1 MKQAELNCIITELTS
16 NSLQFRPKM
25 FIGLYIGDGQALNFE
40 TMKTFQ
46 KT

>member
-16 NSLQFRPKM
+16 NSLQFRHKM
-25 FIGLYIGDGQALNFE
+25 FIGDGQALNFE
-40 TMKTFQ
+40 TMKTFW